1 MADQRIAAIR
11 DFVQTVLASDHSGHG
26 FDHIQRV
33 AALAQ
38 RLAADTPTAN
48 NFIVQAAAWLHDT
61 YDDKLFADPVA
72 AKANMLAALQQIGVT
87 KAEQVALVTIIDHMS
102 FKANLVQHFDLS
114 LEGQLVQDADRLD
127 AIGAIGIGRTFFY
140 GGAHDGVMYDPDI
153 LPRNELSADQYRHS
167 ESTVIN
173 HFYEKLLLLADQM
186 NTPAACKIAQHRQQV
201 MIDFLDEFKAEWRGE
216 R

>member
-1 MADQRIAAIR
+1 MADQRIIAIQAYAR
-11 DFVQTVLASDHSGHG
+11 KVLVGDHSGHG

-38 RLAADTPTAN
+38 RLAQATPNADA
-48 NFIVQAAAWLHDT
+48 FIVQAAAWLHDT
-61 YDDKLFADPVA
+61 YDDKLFADPDA
-72 AKANMLAALQQIGVT
+72 AKAAMLAELSTIGVT
-87 KAEQVALVTIIDHMS
+87 DAEQAAIVTIIDHMS
-102 FKANLVQHFDLS
+102 FKANLAQHFELS

-140 GGAHDGVMYDPDI
+140 GGAHDGVMYDPD
-153 LPRNELSADQYRHS
+153 LPPRTAMTPDQYRQN

-186 NTPAACKIAQHRQQV
+186 NTPAARKMAQHRQQV
-201 MIDFLDEFKAEWRGE
+201 MESFLDEFKAEWRGE